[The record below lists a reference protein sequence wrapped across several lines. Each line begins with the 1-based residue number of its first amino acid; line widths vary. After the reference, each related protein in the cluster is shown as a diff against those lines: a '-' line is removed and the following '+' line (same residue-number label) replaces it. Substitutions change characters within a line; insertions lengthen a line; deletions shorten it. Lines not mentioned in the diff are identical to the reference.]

1 MRAKRDRDRRLF
13 TVWKMKWVYLVGLM
27 VIIGGVMAFGF
38 LGFFVFHFD
47 RTSALSM
54 IAIQGSGWTKRPYP
68 VFLKSII
75 SMILSA

>member
-13 TVWKMKWVYLVGLM
+13 TVWKMKWVYLIGLM

-54 IAIQGSGWTKRPYP
+54 IAMVP
-68 VFLKSII
+68 L
-75 SMILSA
+75 MILVYTAALNLMLSGTKKG